1 MQLNAGVVCDEE
13 TKKAGR
19 QSDRILARQLV
30 PRMIKGKPE
39 AITAFAA
46 YDVGGATRARGVQ
59 ELTIIGRE
67 RELTVLLDGLA
78 KARTG
83 IGAVIVI
90 EGDAGIGKTTLIN
103 RTVAEATDS
112 GMVVLSGAG
121 DSTDQTTAY
130 LAWRRVFLD
139 LLEQSDLTLP
149 TAAARSSLPG
159 LAAEPVNGRSG
170 KTTIRLGAFA
180 GLTPLLEDMLGLNAL
195 DNGDTALLRGQA
207 RADALT
213 RLLHNLLCEAAK
225 TVAIVVV
232 MDDIHWLDPT
242 SLSFFADLAA
252 SPAPL
257 MLIGATRGHDAN
269 PAARK
274 RLAEVDDIRWL
285 LAEPL
290 DADGTGKLVA
300 RTLGA
305 RNADGD
311 LAAMFRD
318 RTGGNPL
325 FVEELSRMAFA
336 NRLLFID
343 GAVQTRS
350 SVAATKG
357 ELDGI
362 LERQGLPGTI
372 EGVIRRRL
380 DGLSPQDL
388 SVLRAASVVG
398 QSFDQD
404 LCSAGTRTLAPGEV
418 ERSLAALIGLGVVQ
432 LSDRGSEEF
441 VFRHAVLRD
450 VVYNSMSFTER
461 RQIHDAVGSWIE
473 GHPHTEDVS
482 ALLGRHFLQAQK
494 TDKAIHY
501 LIAAGEIAVSRYAN
515 AEAAQLLMRAYE
527 LDKVRPV
534 ASADGGPNRAERAH
548 LSLLLG
554 RALLGLSRY
563 PDCRSH
569 NEAGLRLAGFSVPAS
584 SLGVGLGA
592 LGQAVKQV
600 RWRFWPPGRETPEL

>member
-1 MQLNAGVVCDEE
+1 
-13 TKKAGR
+13 
-19 QSDRILARQLV
+19 
-30 PRMIKGKPE
+30 
-39 AITAFAA
+39 
-46 YDVGGATRARGVQ
+46 
-59 ELTIIGRE
+59 
-67 RELTVLLDGLA
+67 
-78 KARTG
+78 
-83 IGAVIVI
+83 
-90 EGDAGIGKTTLIN
+90 
-103 RTVAEATDS
+103 
-112 GMVVLSGAG
+112 
-121 DSTDQTTAY
+121 
-130 LAWRRVFLD
+130 
-139 LLEQSDLTLP
+139 
-149 TAAARSSLPG
+149 
-159 LAAEPVNGRSG
+159 
-170 KTTIRLGAFA
+170 
-180 GLTPLLEDMLGLNAL
+180 
-195 DNGDTALLRGQA
+195 
-207 RADALT
+207 
-213 RLLHNLLCEAAK
+213 
-225 TVAIVVV
+225 
-232 MDDIHWLDPT
+232 
-242 SLSFFADLAA
+242 
-252 SPAPL
+252 
-257 MLIGATRGHDAN
+257 
-269 PAARK
+269 
-274 RLAEVDDIRWL
+274 
-285 LAEPL
+285 
-290 DADGTGKLVA
+290 
-300 RTLGA
+300 
-305 RNADGD
+305 
-311 LAAMFRD
+311 MFRD

-418 ERSLAALIGLGVVQ
+418 EAILAALIGLGVVQ

-461 RQIHDAVGSWIE
+461 RQIYDAVGSWIE

-563 PDCRSH
+563 PDCLSH

-600 RWRFWPPGRETPEL
+600 RWRFWPPGRETPDFERALLRDRRFSPTRR